1 MANEIWTATI
11 QHITNQIDGF
21 RDQKQA
27 ALDSLTAAMAANDI
41 VGILDGISTMQNI
54 NDQIKALKDRKALL
68 QAIIADPEKANELAK
83 ADALYSDIVAQYQAK
98 GLNDDLYADVARL
111 KKSLRLP

>member
-11 QHITNQIDGF
+11 QSINAQIDGF
-21 RDQKQA
+21 KEQKQLT
-27 ALDSLTAAMAANDI
+27 LDSLNAAVAANDV
-41 VGILDGISTMQNI
+41 VGTLNSITTMQSI